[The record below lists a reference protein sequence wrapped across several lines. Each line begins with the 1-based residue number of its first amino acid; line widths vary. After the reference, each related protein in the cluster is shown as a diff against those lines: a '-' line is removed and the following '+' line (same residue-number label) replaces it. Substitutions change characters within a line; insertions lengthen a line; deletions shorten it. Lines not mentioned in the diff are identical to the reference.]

1 MSDIN
6 GEKPR
11 ILSKFCTKQKLGFL
25 AIEYSGHGKS
35 SGIFINGNITRWSN
49 QVKIAIKK
57 LIKGRKIILVGS
69 SMGSW
74 ISTKQ
79 FKFFKNQIVGFIGIG
94 SAPEFL
100 ENVMWKKFSKK
111 MKKETIEKGI
121 YNLKHGGYE
130 YPITYQLIKD
140 SRKNKV
146 LNQKIHTK
154 LFVTLFHGSKDEA
167 IPVTYSRKLIKVFP
181 NANKKLIVIK
191 NGNHSLF
198 DKNHQKRILNELK
211 RMINTKI

>member
-1 MSDIN
+1 MNKIKYLKISKNIKIRYLTNNLRKNLNIVFLHGFMSDIN

-130 YPITYQLIKD
+130 YPIT
-140 SRKNKV
+140 
-146 LNQKIHTK
+146 
-154 LFVTLFHGSKDEA
+154 
-167 IPVTYSRKLIKVFP
+167 
-181 NANKKLIVIK
+181 
-191 NGNHSLF
+191 
-198 DKNHQKRILNELK
+198 
-211 RMINTKI
+211 